1 MAGGSVV
8 PETDGKAEP
17 DKDVEV
23 EEDEDEAKED
33 DKLYCVCKT
42 RYDEDRVMIACD
54 RCVFLG
60 LRFVHGVETRFFF
73 FDADVMSGI
82 ILNAL
87 ICRTWKW
94 ISWINSFVH
103 LASKVC
109 SLRVSSRIYLIVF
122 PPQATLSLTS
132 KRPTR
137 NDVFEGS
144 STPIHLHQLHVTK
157 PPAANSQNIALT
169 NVASSS

>member
-54 RCVFLG
+54 RCVF
-60 LRFVHGVETRFFF
+60 
-73 FDADVMSGI
+73 SWS
-82 ILNAL
+82 AL
-87 ICRTWKW
+87 CPW
-94 ISWINSFVH
+94 
-103 LASKVC
+103 C
-109 SLRVSSRIYLIVF
+109 
-122 PPQATLSLTS
+122 
-132 KRPTR
+132 
-137 NDVFEGS
+137 
-144 STPIHLHQLHVTK
+144 
-157 PPAANSQNIALT
+157 
-169 NVASSS
+169 